1 MSNVPVKYQP
11 QQTIAATRGVEIR
24 SLGDL
29 QQFAQ
34 IAEESGMFKDLKGAA
49 QAAIKIQRGLELGL
63 APMEAMSSL
72 HVMEGKVAMSAQL
85 MAAMVR
91 RAGYRYQIVEHTYE
105 RCELRWID
113 PQGHELG
120 HSSFSLEDA
129 KKAGLAGRGNW
140 SKFAREML
148 FARAVSQGAR
158 WFAPEVLLGC
168 YLPDELEP
176 AEPVEPTKP
185 PPLQFHHTKE
195 QAARVIEAAIAP
207 QGGQHSPAPVVEAEP
222 VGNPRGKFFAIAAEL
237 NLSEDEQREFL
248 GVKSRTEI
256 SPEGWMIA
264 ADRLDQGRE
273 ALVESLRGLM
283 RCMTMDEL
291 RDAWGGVPIHLRG
304 SLNTAKESAK
314 RHIEGGEG

>member
-1 MSNVPVKYQP
+1 MSNLPTRYQP
-11 QQTIAATRGVEIR
+11 QQAVATTRGVEIR

-34 IAEESGMFKDLKGAA
+34 IAEESGMFKDLKTAA

-72 HVMEGKVAMSAQL
+72 HVMEGKVTMSAQL

-91 RAGYRYQIVEHTYE
+91 RAGYRYQVAEHTYE
-105 RCELRWID
+105 RCDLQWFD
-113 PQGHELG
+113 PHGHSLG
-120 HSSFSLEDA
+120 NSSFSLEDA
-129 KKAGLAGRGNW
+129 KKAGLMNRPNW

-168 YLPDELEP
+168 YLPEEL
-176 AEPVEPTKP
+176 EPVEPIEPIRT
-185 PPLQFHHTKE
+185 
-195 QAARVIEAAIAP
+195 QALAP
-207 QGGQHSPAPVVEAEP
+207 QGGQHSPAPVVESE
-222 VGNPRGKFFAIAAEL
+222 VIGNPRGKFFAIATEL
-237 NLSEDEQREFL
+237 GLDEDEQRTFL
-248 GVKSRTEI
+248 GVKSRSEV

-273 ALVESLRGLM
+273 ALVESLRDLM
-283 RCMTMDEL
+283 RCYTMDDL
-291 RDAWGGVPIHLRG
+291 RDAWGGVPVHLRG
-304 SLNTAKESAK
+304 ALNAVKESAK